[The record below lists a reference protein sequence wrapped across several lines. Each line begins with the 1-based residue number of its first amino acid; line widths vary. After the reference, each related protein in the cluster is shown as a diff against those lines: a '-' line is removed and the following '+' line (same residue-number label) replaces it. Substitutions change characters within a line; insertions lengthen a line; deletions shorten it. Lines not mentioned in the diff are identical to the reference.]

1 MVGAAGNA
9 AGAAAIS
16 CTIHG
21 TKRGATLHFAD
32 LRGAMMPRK
41 EVCMTSVSTDA
52 PKLDTTGRI
61 AAKLGVPVHR
71 VQYIIST
78 RAIAPAAYAGRLRL
92 YDRDAVAMVRHALTA
107 IDARRGEGG
116 AA

>member
-1 MVGAAGNA
+1 
-9 AGAAAIS
+9 
-16 CTIHG
+16 
-21 TKRGATLHFAD
+21 
-32 LRGAMMPRK
+32 
-41 EVCMTSVSTDA
+41 MTSVSTNA

-61 AAKLGVPVHR
+61 ATKLGVPVHR
-71 VQYIIST
+71 ITYIIES
-78 RAIAPAAYAGRLRL
+78 RGIRPAAYAGRLRL

>member
-1 MVGAAGNA
+1 
-9 AGAAAIS
+9 
-16 CTIHG
+16 
-21 TKRGATLHFAD
+21 
-32 LRGAMMPRK
+32 
-41 EVCMTSVSTDA
+41 MTSVSTTA

-61 AAKLGVPVHR
+61 ATKLGVPVHR
-71 VQYIIST
+71 STYIIES
-78 RAIAPAAYAGRLRL
+78 RGIRPAAYAGRLRL